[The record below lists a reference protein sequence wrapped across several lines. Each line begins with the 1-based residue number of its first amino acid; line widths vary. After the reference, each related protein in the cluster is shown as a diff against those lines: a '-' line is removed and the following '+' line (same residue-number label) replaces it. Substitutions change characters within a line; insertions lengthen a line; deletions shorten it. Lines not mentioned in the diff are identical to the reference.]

1 MINMFE
7 LEKDF
12 MDDLDYFEKDR
23 QERLETIKRIDAL
36 LGNNYVNDEKS
47 QYQVMG
53 NDAKV
58 EDIKN
63 EI

>member
-1 MINMFE
+1 MFE

-53 NDAKV
+53 NVASVPDVK
-58 EDIKN
+58 ED
-63 EI
+63 